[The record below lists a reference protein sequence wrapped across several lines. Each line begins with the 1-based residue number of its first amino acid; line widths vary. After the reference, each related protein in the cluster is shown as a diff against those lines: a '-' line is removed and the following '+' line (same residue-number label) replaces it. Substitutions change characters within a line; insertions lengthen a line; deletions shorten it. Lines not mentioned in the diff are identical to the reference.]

1 MMKPLKGIE
10 RLGRALIELDK
21 VSEGRWDIKYELNPA
36 RDAISKVVERLRKE
50 WEDEIRKSS
59 S

>member
-36 RDAISKVVERLRKE
+36 LR
-50 WEDEIRKSS
+50 S
-59 S
+59 